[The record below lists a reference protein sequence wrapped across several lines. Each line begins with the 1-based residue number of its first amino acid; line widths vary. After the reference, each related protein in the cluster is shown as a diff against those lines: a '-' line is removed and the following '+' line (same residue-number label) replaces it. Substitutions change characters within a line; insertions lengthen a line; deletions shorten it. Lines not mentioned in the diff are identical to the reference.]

1 MMITALSHELD
12 ISISAL
18 CEILKLPRS
27 TYYYKNK
34 EYQEDIVLVSH
45 ISDIF
50 KDNHRSY
57 GTRRIKV
64 GLSNMDYHVSRRKI
78 ARIMNQEN
86 LVSKYT
92 KSRFKPSQTESV
104 KTEYKNVVNQE
115 FDGRSEREVMVSDT
129 TYFKINGKWYYLCI
143 MLDLCGRFLEGFAAS
158 QSKDASLA
166 HKAILSIKGDL
177 RDIDIFHSDKGS
189 EFLNKLID
197 RALRA
202 FDIKRSTSGK
212 GNVFD
217 NSVAEAMFKTIKT
230 EFIEGKTFKC
240 LDDFNNQFSNWVK
253 WYNFRRFH
261 SSLDYLTPDEYRDLE
276 KKKKGGLKC
285 IKSA

>member
-1 MMITALSHELD
+1 MIKALSHEFD

-18 CEILKLPRS
+18 CEIFGMARS
-27 TYYYKNK
+27 TFYYKNK
-34 EYQEDIVLVSH
+34 GFQEDIALVTS
-45 ISDIF
+45 IKSIF
-50 KDNHRSY
+50 ENNHQSY

-64 GLSNMDYHVSRRKI
+64 GLSNEGNRVSRRRI
-78 ARIMNQEN
+78 ARIMDQEK
-86 LVSKYT
+86 LVSKHT
-92 KSRFKPSQTESV
+92 KSRFKPSETESV
-104 KTEYKNVVNQE
+104 KTEHKNVVNQE
-115 FDGRSEREVMVSDT
+115 FDGRSEREVLVSDT
-129 TYFKINGKWYYLCI
+129 SYFKIDGKWHYLCI

-158 QSKDASLA
+158 QSKDAHLA

-177 RDIDIFHSDKGS
+177 RDIGIFHSDKGS

-217 NSVAEAMFKTIKT
+217 NSVAESMFKTIKT

-240 LDDFNNQFSNWVK
+240 LYDFNNQFSNWVK

-276 KKKKGGLKC
+276 KNKKGGSKC
-285 IKSA
+285 LKSAS